1 MSILRKPG
9 VPDDAPITPDVD
21 VPDAPPLPD
30 VDSFSVPCPDA
41 DGETVCRKI
50 RIDRTRCPKCGEK
63 WEDCTCLG
71 G

>member
-1 MSILRKPG
+1 MSILRTPG
-9 VPDDAPITPDVD
+9 VPDDAPKTPDMD

-41 DGETVCRKI
+41 EGETVHRKI
-50 RIDRTRCPKCGEK
+50 GTDKGRCRKCGEK
-63 WEDCTCLG
+63 KEDCTCLG